1 MYDGTVLFHL
11 YDELVAPKPI
21 FTTFLE
27 GALHVAEVARSH
39 PSYASAHF
47 HEAYDQARAI
57 DCEPHAYFNMTLFS
71 CAPETL
77 WDAFEDL
84 RECMDIAHVERTH
97 HALPCA
103 EIAAIPGPTSAIAS
117 APHGAARYAE
127 TDATVLVA
135 TPRGGGG
142 DGDEDAEKVKAAWE
156 AWSGADAARAAC
168 GATFLGASLHEC
180 VDASSAYRF
189 VARTELGGASDE
201 AVKAA
206 TEAAR
211 AAAGDG
217 AIVGAYRCAFNI
229 EKEGAPA
236 GALPAVREVQKKQ
249 REAKEQGFKSAAA

>member
-47 HEAYDQARAI
+47 HEAHDQARAI
-57 DCEPHAYFNMTLFS
+57 DCEPHGYFNMTLFS

-84 RECMDIAHVERTH
+84 RECVDIGHVERTH
-97 HALPCA
+97 HPLPCA
-103 EIAAIPGPTSAIAS
+103 EIAATPGPTSAIAS
-117 APHGAARYAE
+117 APHGAVKYAE

-135 TPRGGGG
+135 TPRGG
-142 DGDEDAEKVKAAWE
+142 DKEKEAWE
-156 AWSGADAARAAC
+156 AWSGVDAARESC
-168 GATFLGASLHEC
+168 GETFLGASLHEC
-180 VDASSAYRF
+180 VDAASAYRF
-189 VARTELGGASDE
+189 VVRTELGGASDE
-201 AVKAA
+201 AVAAA